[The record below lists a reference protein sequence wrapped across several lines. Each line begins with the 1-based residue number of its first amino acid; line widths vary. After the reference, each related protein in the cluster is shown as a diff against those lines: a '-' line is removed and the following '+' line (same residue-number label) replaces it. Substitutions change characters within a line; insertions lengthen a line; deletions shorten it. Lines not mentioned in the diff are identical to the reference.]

1 MKLPILEHLEEL
13 KNKAV
18 AENKKRHN
26 DFKKYREYY
35 EGNYKDGNQL
45 NIIKGI
51 IDTKTTL
58 ILDFEAVSTVAAKT
72 KSFANIEQIS
82 LMNSIADILND
93 CNNHV
98 LKENDIDGI
107 KRSVIHNKNI
117 YGLGIAET
125 TWKQAEDDELG
136 DVQIISVDPLN
147 YFPDTTA
154 KKVEDC
160 NYIFKKEI
168 VSSITLKKDYP
179 QFAEQIEKAKGAE
192 DDKDDFK
199 KDKTPNQGAVNTVA
213 NDYNTTQLYADG
225 KAPEQ
230 GTFSEAK
237 NVVVW
242 NAYLKDDS
250 TFIDTKDVEK
260 QKLMLEYPYGR
271 FIRWVEGADD
281 YVLEDKPI
289 DLPTGY
295 PFDVIEGDSDV
306 KYLIETQNR
315 IDKAYRKIRLLIG
328 GYVSFLAHTPD
339 ADITDQEII
348 DQLTI
353 EVDQLGQ
360 MEIITN
366 NTLDRLQT
374 LLEYI
379 KILKEQAYEIA
390 RVNPSLISGKKQD
403 GVDSGRMVQMLNE
416 SPMTAINEL
425 QKLLKRFIITQ
436 GEKNITLIQLY
447 YNVPRIIR
455 LAGGN
460 LAYIQPQINQV
471 DENGQ
476 PILDESGQPIP
487 EINPLIQIY
496 KENAQKELEAIQ
508 TIESDLSIGEYE
520 VDVIAGANMP
530 RSRAEKAQ
538 IYMQLAQMGKIPE
551 TKTGTELL
559 LNALDIPDKTGI
571 LEALEEQ
578 QEEIQNS
585 QPPIAMPADLAVKL
599 FKDMPLNCQLQY
611 LAQFG
616 FQVPSTQ
623 TAVATELMQDGKM
636 PMPSQIEAEAQEPME
651 NIGVENNANAAGLL

>member
-18 AENKKRHN
+18 EENKKRHQ
-26 DFKKYREYY
+26 DFKKFRQYY
-35 EGNYKDGNQL
+35 EGSYKDGNQL

-58 ILDFEAVSTVAAKT
+58 VLDFEAVSSVVAKS

-107 KRSVIHNKNI
+107 KRAVVHNKNVC
-117 YGLGIAET
+117 GLGIAET
-125 TWKQAEDDELG
+125 TWKQADDNELG

-147 YFPDTTA
+147 YYPDTTA
-154 KKVEDC
+154 KKVQDC
-160 NYIFKKEI
+160 NYIFKKEV

-179 QFAEQIEKAKGAE
+179 QFAEQIEKAKAAE
-192 DDKDDFK
+192 DKDK
-199 KDKTPNQGAVNTVA
+199 KDKAPNGGAVNTVA
-213 NDYNTTQLYADG
+213 TDLFTTQIYADG
-225 KAPEQ
+225 KAPNASE
-230 GTFSEAK
+230 GTGQVSQSR
-237 NVVVW
+237 NIVVW

-250 TFIDTKDVEK
+250 TFIDTKDTEK
-260 QKLMLEYPYGR
+260 QQLMLQYPNGR
-271 FIRWVEGADD
+271 FIRWVDGAED
-281 YVLEDKPI
+281 YILEDKPI

-339 ADITDQEII
+339 ADVSDQEII

-360 MEIITN
+360 MEVITN
-366 NTLDRLQT
+366 NTLDRLNAMI
-374 LLEYI
+374 EYI
-379 KILKEQAYEIA
+379 KVLKEQAYEIA
-390 RVNPSLISGKKQD
+390 RVNPSLISGQKQD
-403 GVDSGRMVQMLNE
+403 GVDSGRMVSMLNE
-416 SPMTAINEL
+416 SPMTAINEI
-425 QKLLKRFIITQ
+425 QKLVKRFIITQ
-436 GEKNITLIQLY
+436 GEKNITLIQMY
-447 YNVPRIIR
+447 YNVPRILR

-460 LAYIQPQINQV
+460 FAYLQPQINQV

-476 PILDESGQPIP
+476 PVLDENGQPQI
-487 EINPLIQIY
+487 EVNPMIQIY
-496 KENAQKELEAIQ
+496 AENAQKELEAIQ
-508 TIESDLSIGEYE
+508 TLEADLSVGEYE
-520 VDVIAGANMP
+520 VDVIAGAQMP

-538 IYMQLAQMGKIPE
+538 IYMQLAQMGKIPD

-559 LNALDIPDKTGI
+559 LSALDIPDKTGI
-571 LEALEEQ
+571 LEAIDEQ
-578 QEEIQNS
+578 AQQIQNS
-585 QPPIAMPADLAVKL
+585 APPISLDAEQAVKL
-599 FKDMPLNCQLQY
+599 FKDMPLKCQLQY

-616 FQVPSTQ
+616 FQVPTIDE
-623 TAVATELMQDGKM
+623 AVTVEQEQNAKITDKASMAEEIVNGISESDTEGLQY
-636 PMPSQIEAEAQEPME
+636 P
-651 NIGVENNANAAGLL
+651 VE

>member
-18 AENKKRHN
+18 EENKTRHGEI
-26 DFKKYREYY
+26 KKYRQYY
-35 EGNYKDGNQL
+35 EGSYKDGNQL

-58 ILDFEAVSTVAAKT
+58 VLDFEAVSSVVAKT
-72 KSFANIEQIS
+72 KSFANINQIS

-93 CNNHV
+93 CNAHI
-98 LKENDIDGI
+98 LKENDIDGV
-107 KRSVIHNKNI
+107 KRAVVHNKNVCGI
-117 YGLGIAET
+117 GIAET
-125 TWKQAEDDELG
+125 TWKQSDDEELG

-147 YFPDTTA
+147 YYPDTTA
-154 KKVEDC
+154 KKVNDC

-179 QFAEQIEKAKGAE
+179 QFASQIEKAKAVSE
-192 DDKDDFK
+192 KDNR
-199 KDKTPNQGAVNTVA
+199 KDKLPNSGAINTVGT
-213 NDYNTTQLYADG
+213 DINTTQIYADG
-225 KAPEQ
+225 KSPQEGSVSQ
-230 GTFSEAK
+230 SR
-237 NVVVW
+237 NIVVW

-250 TFIDTKDVEK
+250 TFIDTTDTEK
-260 QKLMLEYPYGR
+260 QSLMLQYPNGR
-271 FIRWVEGADD
+271 YIRWVEGADD
-281 YVLEDKPI
+281 YILEDKAI

-339 ADITDQEII
+339 ADITTQEII

-360 MEIITN
+360 MEVITN
-366 NTLDRLQT
+366 NTLDRLNT
-374 LLEYI
+374 MIEYI
-379 KILKEQAYEIA
+379 KVLKEQAYEIA
-390 RVNPSLISGKKQD
+390 RVNPSLISGQKQD
-403 GVDSGRMVQMLNE
+403 GVDSGRMVSMLNE

-425 QKLLKRFIITQ
+425 QKLVKRFIITQ
-436 GEKNITLIQLY
+436 GEKNITLIQMY

-455 LAGGN
+455 LAGGDFAV
-460 LAYIQPQINQV
+460 LQPQINQY

-476 PILDESGQPIP
+476 PVLDENGQPQV
-487 EINPLIQIY
+487 EVNPLIEIY
-496 KENAQKELEAIQ
+496 KENAQKEYEAIK
-508 TIESDLSIGEYE
+508 TIQADLSVGEYE
-520 VDVIAGANMP
+520 VDVIAGAQMP
-530 RSRAEKAQ
+530 RSRAEKAK
-538 IYMQLAQMGKIPE
+538 IYMELAQMGKIPD

-571 LEALEEQ
+571 MEAIEEQ
-578 QEEIQNS
+578 QTQIQQS
-585 QPPIAMPADLAVKL
+585 QPPISLDTETAQKL
-599 FKDMPLNCQLQY
+599 FKDMPLECQLQY

-616 FQVPSTQ
+616 FQVPDVASAVQTEQEQNAKITDKDTQ
-623 TAVATELMQDGKM
+623 EIINDGT
-636 PMPSQIEAEAQEPME
+636 I
-651 NIGVENNANAAGLL
+651 

>member
-18 AENKKRHN
+18 EENKTRHGEI
-26 DFKKYREYY
+26 KKYRQYY
-35 EGNYKDGNQL
+35 EGSYKDGNQL

-58 ILDFEAVSTVAAKT
+58 VLDFEAVSSVVAKT
-72 KSFANIEQIS
+72 KSFANINQIS

-93 CNNHV
+93 CNAHI
-98 LKENDIDGI
+98 LKENDIDGV
-107 KRSVIHNKNI
+107 KRAVVHNKNVCGI
-117 YGLGIAET
+117 GIAET
-125 TWKQAEDDELG
+125 TWKQSDDEELG

-147 YFPDTTA
+147 YYPDTTA
-154 KKVEDC
+154 KKVNDC

-179 QFAEQIEKAKGAE
+179 QFASQIEKAKAVSE
-192 DDKDDFK
+192 KDNR
-199 KDKTPNQGAVNTVA
+199 KDKLPNSGAINTVGT
-213 NDYNTTQLYADG
+213 DINTTQIYADG
-225 KAPEQ
+225 KSPQEGSVSQ
-230 GTFSEAK
+230 SR
-237 NVVVW
+237 NIVVW

-250 TFIDTKDVEK
+250 TFIDTTDTEK
-260 QKLMLEYPYGR
+260 QSLMLQYPNGR
-271 FIRWVEGADD
+271 YIRWVEGADD
-281 YVLEDKPI
+281 YILEDKAI

-339 ADITDQEII
+339 ADITSQEII

-360 MEIITN
+360 MEVITN
-366 NTLDRLQT
+366 NTLDRLNT
-374 LLEYI
+374 MIEYI
-379 KILKEQAYEIA
+379 KVLKEQAYEIA
-390 RVNPSLISGKKQD
+390 RVNPSLISGQKQD
-403 GVDSGRMVQMLNE
+403 GVDSGRMVSMLNE

-425 QKLLKRFIITQ
+425 QKLVKRFIITQ
-436 GEKNITLIQLY
+436 GEKNITLIQMY

-455 LAGGN
+455 LAGGDFAV
-460 LAYIQPQINQV
+460 LQPQINQY

-476 PILDESGQPIP
+476 PVLDENGLPQV
-487 EINPLIQIY
+487 EVNPLIEIY
-496 KENAQKELEAIQ
+496 KENAQKEYEAIK
-508 TIESDLSIGEYE
+508 TIQADLSVGEYE
-520 VDVIAGANMP
+520 VDVIAGAQMP

-538 IYMQLAQMGKIPE
+538 IYMQLAQMGKIPD

-559 LNALDIPDKTGI
+559 LDALDIPDKTGI
-571 LEALEEQ
+571 MEAIEEQ
-578 QEEIQNS
+578 QTQIQQS
-585 QPPIAMPADLAVKL
+585 QPPISLDPETAQKL
-599 FKDMPLNCQLQY
+599 FKDMPLECQLQY

-616 FQVPSTQ
+616 FQVPDVASAVQTEQEQNAKITDKDTQ
-623 TAVATELMQDGKM
+623 EIINDGT
-636 PMPSQIEAEAQEPME
+636 I
-651 NIGVENNANAAGLL
+651 

>member
-1 MKLPILEHLEEL
+1 MKLPILKHLEQL

-18 AENKKRHN
+18 DENRKRHN
-26 DFKKYREYY
+26 DYKKYREYY
-35 EGNYKDGNQL
+35 EGTYKDGNQL

-58 ILDFEAVSTVAAKT
+58 ILDFEAVSSVVAKA
-72 KSFANIEQIS
+72 KSFANLDQIS

-93 CNNHV
+93 CNTHV

-107 KRSVIHNKNI
+107 KRAVVHNKNVCGI
-117 YGLGIAET
+117 GIAET
-125 TWKQAEDDELG
+125 TWKQKEDDELG

-179 QFAEQIEKAKGAE
+179 QFAEQIEKAKGA
-192 DDKDDFK
+192 DDKDKDNA
-199 KDKTPNQGAVNTVA
+199 DKTPNYGAVNTVG
-213 NDYNTTQLYADG
+213 NDINTTQIYADG
-225 KAPEQ
+225 KAPND
-230 GTFSEAK
+230 GTISNAK
-237 NVVVW
+237 NIVVW

-250 TFIDTKDVEK
+250 TFIDTKDTEK
-260 QKLMLEYPYGR
+260 QTLMFQYPNGR

-281 YVLEDKPI
+281 YLLEDKPI

-315 IDKAYRKIRLLIG
+315 IDKAYRKVRLLIG

-339 ADITDQEII
+339 ADITDEEII

-366 NTLDRLQT
+366 NTLDRLHT
-374 LLEYI
+374 MIEYI
-379 KILKEQAYEIA
+379 KTLKEQAYEIA
-390 RVNPSLISGKKQD
+390 RVNPSMISGQKQD
-403 GVDSGRMVQMLNE
+403 GIDSGRMVQMLNE
-416 SPMTAINEL
+416 SPMTAINEI
-425 QKLLKRFIITQ
+425 QKLVKRFIITQ
-436 GEKNITLIQLY
+436 GEKNITLIQMY

-455 LAGGN
+455 LAGGDFAV
-460 LAYIQPQINQV
+460 LQPQINRV
-471 DENGQ
+471 DENGNPVTDENGQ
-476 PILDESGQPIP
+476 PQVEV
-487 EINPLIQIY
+487 NPLIQIY
-496 KENAQKELEAIQ
+496 RENAEKELKAVK
-508 TIESDLSIGEYE
+508 TLGADLSVGEYE
-520 VDVIAGANMP
+520 VDVIAGAQMP

-538 IYMQLAQMGKIPE
+538 IYMQLAQMGKIPD

-559 LNALDIPDKTGI
+559 LDALDIPDKTGI
-571 LEALEEQ
+571 MEAIDEQ
-578 QEEIQNS
+578 AAQIQNS
-585 QPPIAMPADLAVKL
+585 QPPISMDAELAAKL
-599 FKDMPLNCQLQY
+599 FKDMPLDCQLQF

-616 FQVPSTQ
+616 FQVPDTQ
-623 TAVATELMQDGKM
+623 QAVETELAQNGKLPMLPTETIQDTEI
-636 PMPSQIEAEAQEPME
+636 IEKG
-651 NIGVENNANAAGLL
+651 I

>member
-18 AENKKRHN
+18 DENKKRHSE
-26 DFKKYREYY
+26 FKKYREYY
-35 EGNYKDGNQL
+35 EGSYKDGNQL

-58 ILDFEAVSTVAAKT
+58 VLDFEAVSNVVAKS
-72 KSFANIEQIS
+72 KSFANIEQIQ

-107 KRSVIHNKNI
+107 KRAVVHNKNVC
-117 YGLGIAET
+117 GLGIAET
-125 TWKQAEDDELG
+125 NWKQEDDKELG

-154 KKVEDC
+154 KKVQDC
-160 NYIFKKEI
+160 NYIFKKEV

-179 QFAEQIEKAKGAE
+179 QFADKIDKAKQAA
-192 DDKDDFK
+192 DKDNT
-199 KDKTPNQGAVNTVA
+199 KDKTPNQGAINTVA
-213 NDYNTTQLYADG
+213 TDINTTQMYADG
-225 KAPEQ
+225 KSPENGSVSQ
-230 GTFSEAK
+230 SK
-237 NVVVW
+237 NIVVW

-250 TFIDTKDVEK
+250 TFISSDDADK
-260 QKLMLEYPYGR
+260 QILSFMYPNGR

-281 YVLEDKPI
+281 YILEDKPI
-289 DLPTGY
+289 DSPTGY

-339 ADITDQEII
+339 ADVTDQEII

-360 MEIITN
+360 MEVITN
-366 NTLDRLQT
+366 NTLDRLNAMI
-374 LLEYI
+374 EYI
-379 KILKEQAYEIA
+379 KVLKEQAYEIA
-390 RVNPSLISGKKQD
+390 RVNPSLISGQKQD
-403 GVDSGRMVQMLNE
+403 GVDSGRMVSMLNE
-416 SPMTAINEL
+416 SPMTAINEI
-425 QKLLKRFIITQ
+425 QKLVKRFIITQ
-436 GEKNITLIQLY
+436 GEKNITLIQMY
-447 YNVPRIIR
+447 YNVPRIVK
-455 LAGGN
+455 LAGGDF
-460 LAYIQPQINQV
+460 AYIQPQIPQV

-476 PILDESGQPIP
+476 PVLDENGQPVAEVNPMI
-487 EINPLIQIY
+487 EIY
-496 KENAQKELEAIQ
+496 RENAQKEMQAVQEIKA
-508 TIESDLSIGEYE
+508 DLSVGEYE
-520 VDVIAGANMP
+520 IDVIAGAQMP

-538 IYMQLAQMGKIPE
+538 IYMQLAQMGKIPD

-559 LNALDIPDKTGI
+559 LSALDIPDKTGI
-571 LEALEEQ
+571 LEAIDEQ
-578 QEEIQNS
+578 AAQIQNS
-585 QPPIAMPADLAVKL
+585 QPPISMDPETAQKL
-599 FKDMPLNCQLQY
+599 FKDMPLECQLQY

-616 FQVPSTQ
+616 FQVPDVQ
-623 TAVATELMQDGKM
+623 DAVTVKQEQNTKITDKASMAE
-636 PMPSQIEAEAQEPME
+636 EAITNGILGQQ
-651 NIGVENNANAAGLL
+651 GTSL

>member
-1 MKLPILEHLEEL
+1 MELPILKHLNEL

-18 AENKKRHN
+18 QENKKRHD
-26 DFKKYREYY
+26 DFKRFREYY
-35 EGNYKDGNQL
+35 EGSYKDGNQL

-58 ILDFEAVSTVAAKT
+58 VLDFEAVSTVVAKS
-72 KSFANIEQIS
+72 KSFANINQVS

-107 KRSVIHNKNI
+107 KRAVVHNKNVCGI
-117 YGLGIAET
+117 GIAET
-125 TWKQAEDDELG
+125 TWKQSEDEELG

-154 KKVEDC
+154 KKVQDC
-160 NYIFKKEI
+160 NYIFKKEV

-179 QFAEQIEKAKGAE
+179 QFADKIEEAKPTSE
-192 DDKDDFK
+192 DEK
-199 KDKTPNQGAVNTVA
+199 KDKTPNQGAINTVG
-213 NDYNTTQLYADG
+213 NEYNTTQLFADG
-225 KAPEQ
+225 KAPKEYSGNGQ
-230 GTFSEAK
+230 VSQSK
-237 NVVVW
+237 NITVW

-250 TFIDTKDVEK
+250 TFIDTKDTDK
-260 QKLMLEYPYGR
+260 QQLMLQYPNGR
-271 FIRWVEGADD
+271 FIRWVEGATD
-281 YVLEDKPI
+281 YLLEDKPI

-315 IDKAYRKIRLLIG
+315 IDKAYRKIRMLIG

-353 EVDQLGQ
+353 EVDQLNQ
-360 MEIITN
+360 MEVITN
-366 NTLDRLQT
+366 NTLDRLHT
-374 LLEYI
+374 MIEYI

-390 RVNPSLISGKKQD
+390 RVNPSLISGQKQD
-403 GVDSGRMVQMLNE
+403 GVDSGRMVAMLNE
-416 SPMTAINEL
+416 SPMTAINEI
-425 QKLLKRFIITQ
+425 QKLVKRFIITQ
-436 GEKNITLIQLY
+436 GEKNITLIQMY

-455 LAGGN
+455 LAGGDFAV
-460 LAYIQPQINQV
+460 LQPQINQY

-476 PILDESGQPIP
+476 PVLDENGQPMVEVNPMI
-487 EINPLIQIY
+487 EIFR
-496 KENAQKELEAIQ
+496 ENAEKELQAVQ
-508 TIESDLSIGEYE
+508 TLQADLSVGEYE
-520 VDVIAGANMP
+520 VDVIAGAQMP
-530 RSRAEKAQ
+530 RSRAEKAN

-559 LNALDIPDKTGI
+559 LDALDIPDKTAI
-571 LEALEEQ
+571 IEAIEEQ
-578 QEEIQNS
+578 AQQIENS
-585 QPPIAMPADLAVKL
+585 QPPISMPPELAEKL
-599 FKDMPLNCQLQY
+599 FKDMPLECQIQY

-616 FQVPSTQ
+616 FQVPTPQ
-623 TAVATELMQDGKM
+623 QAVETEL
-636 PMPSQIEAEAQEPME
+636 AQEGKYIPQMNKE
-651 NIGVENNANAAGLL
+651 EVINGGI

>member
-1 MKLPILEHLEEL
+1 MKLPILQHLEEL

-18 AENKKRHN
+18 DENRKRHN
-26 DFKKYREYY
+26 EFKKYREYY
-35 EGNYKDGNQL
+35 EGSYKDGNQL

-58 ILDFEAVSTVAAKT
+58 TLDFEAVSSVVAKT
-72 KSFANIEQIS
+72 KSFANIDQIQ

-93 CNNHV
+93 CNTHV

-107 KRSVIHNKNI
+107 KRSVVHNKNVC
-117 YGLGIAET
+117 GLGIAET
-125 TWKQAEDDELG
+125 TWKQQDDEELG

-179 QFAEQIEKAKGAE
+179 QYADKIEKAKAAE
-192 DDKDDFK
+192 DKDK
-199 KDKTPNQGAVNTVA
+199 KDKAPNQGAVNTVG
-213 NDYNTTQLYADG
+213 NEINTTQLFADG
-225 KAPEQ
+225 KSPEQ
-230 GTFSEAK
+230 GTLSQSR
-237 NVVVW
+237 NIVVW

-250 TFIDTKDVEK
+250 TFIDTKDTEK
-260 QKLMLEYPYGR
+260 QQLMLQYPNGR
-271 FIRWVEGADD
+271 YIRWVEGATD
-281 YVLEDKPI
+281 YILEDKPI

-339 ADITDQEII
+339 ADVSDQEII

-360 MEIITN
+360 MEVITN
-366 NTLDRLQT
+366 NTLDRLNAMI
-374 LLEYI
+374 EYI
-379 KILKEQAYEIA
+379 KVLKEQAYEIA
-390 RVNPSLISGKKQD
+390 RVNPSLISGQKQD
-403 GVDSGRMVQMLNE
+403 GVDSGRMVSMLNE

-425 QKLLKRFIITQ
+425 QKLVKRFIITQ
-436 GEKNITLIQLY
+436 GEKNITLIQMY

-455 LAGGN
+455 LAGGDF
-460 LAYIQPQINQV
+460 AYIQPQINSV

-476 PILDESGQPIP
+476 PVLDENGQPQVEVNPMI
-487 EINPLIQIY
+487 EIYRQNAM
-496 KENAQKELEAIQ
+496 KEMQAVQTLEA
-508 TIESDLSIGEYE
+508 DLSVGEYE
-520 VDVIAGANMP
+520 VDVIAGAQMP

-538 IYMQLAQMGKIPE
+538 VYMQLAQMGKIPD
-551 TKTGTELL
+551 TATGTELL
-559 LNALDIPDKTGI
+559 LDALDIPDKTGI
-571 LEALEEQ
+571 MEAIEEQ
-578 QEEIQNS
+578 AQQIEQS
-585 QPPIAMPADLAVKL
+585 QPPISMDVELASKL
-599 FKDMPLNCQLQY
+599 FKDMPLECQLQY
-611 LAQFG
+611 LEQFG
-616 FQVPSTQ
+616 FQVPDVASAVQTEQEQNAKITDKDTQ
-623 TAVATELMQDGKM
+623 E
-636 PMPSQIEAEAQEPME
+636 I
-651 NIGVENNANAAGLL
+651 INNAILG

>member
-1 MKLPILEHLEEL
+1 MKLPILEHLEDL

-18 AENKKRHN
+18 DENKKRHN
-26 DFKKYREYY
+26 EFKRYREYY
-35 EGNYKDGNQL
+35 EGSYKDGNQL

-51 IDTKTTL
+51 VDTKTTL
-58 ILDFEAVSTVAAKT
+58 ILDFEAVSSVVAKN
-72 KSFANIEQIS
+72 KSFANINQIS

-107 KRSVIHNKNI
+107 KRSVVHNKNVC
-117 YGLGIAET
+117 GLGIAET
-125 TWKQAEDDELG
+125 TWKQNDDEELG

-154 KKVEDC
+154 KKVQDC

-179 QFAEQIEKAKGAE
+179 QYADRIEKAKGAE
-192 DDKDDFK
+192 DKDKT
-199 KDKTPNQGAVNTVA
+199 KDKTPNQGAVNTVG
-213 NDYNTTQLYADG
+213 NEINTTQLYADG
-225 KAPEQ
+225 KEPQEGSLSQ
-230 GTFSEAK
+230 SK

-250 TFIDTKDVEK
+250 TFIDTKDTEK
-260 QKLMLEYPYGR
+260 QILMLQYPNGR

-281 YVLEDKPI
+281 YLLEDKPI

-315 IDKAYRKIRLLIG
+315 IDKAYRKIRMLIG

-339 ADITDQEII
+339 ADVTDQEII

-360 MEIITN
+360 MEVITN
-366 NTLDRLQT
+366 NTLDRLNAMI
-374 LLEYI
+374 EYI
-379 KILKEQAYEIA
+379 KVLKEQAYEIA
-390 RVNPSLISGKKQD
+390 RVNPSMISGQKQD
-403 GVDSGRMVQMLNE
+403 GVDSGRMVSMLNE
-416 SPMTAINEL
+416 SPMTAINEI
-425 QKLLKRFIITQ
+425 QKLVKRFIITQ
-436 GEKNITLIQLY
+436 GEKNITLIQMY

-455 LAGGN
+455 LAGGDFAV
-460 LAYIQPQINQV
+460 LQPQINKV
-471 DENGQ
+471 DENGE
-476 PILDESGQPIP
+476 PVLDEQG
-487 EINPLIQIY
+487 NPQVEVNPMIQIY
-496 KENAQKELEAIQ
+496 QENAQKEFEAIQ
-508 TIESDLSIGEYE
+508 TLEADLSVGEYE
-520 VDVIAGANMP
+520 VDVIAGAQMP

-538 IYMQLAQMGKIPE
+538 IYMQLAQMGKIPD

-559 LNALDIPDKTGI
+559 LDALDIPDKTGI
-571 LEALEEQ
+571 LEAIEEQ
-578 QEEIQNS
+578 QAQIQNS
-585 QPPIAMPADLAVKL
+585 QPPISLDPETAQKL
-599 FKDMPLNCQLQY
+599 FKDMPLDCQLQY

-616 FQVPSTQ
+616 FQVPDITS
-623 TAVATELMQDGKM
+623 AVEVEQAQNAKVIDDDTLVQDVIGNGT
-636 PMPSQIEAEAQEPME
+636 IE
-651 NIGVENNANAAGLL
+651 

>member
-18 AENKKRHN
+18 SENKKRHT
-26 DFKKYREYY
+26 DYKKYREYY
-35 EGNYKDGNQL
+35 EGSYKDGNQL

-51 IDTKTTL
+51 IDTKTSL
-58 ILDFEAVSTVAAKT
+58 VLDFEAVSSVVAKS
-72 KSFANIEQIS
+72 KSFANLDQIA

-93 CNNHV
+93 CNTHV

-107 KRSVIHNKNI
+107 KRAVVHNKNVCGI
-117 YGLGIAET
+117 GIAET
-125 TWKQAEDDELG
+125 TWKQSDDEELG

-154 KKVEDC
+154 KKVDDC

-179 QFAEQIEKAKGAE
+179 QFADRIEKAKGADE
-192 DDKDDFK
+192 QDKYN
-199 KDKTPNQGAVNTVA
+199 KDKTPNQGAINTVG
-213 NDYNTTQLYADG
+213 NDINTTQIYADG
-225 KAPEQ
+225 KEPQ
-230 GTFSEAK
+230 DGSISNAK
-237 NVVVW
+237 NVVIW

-250 TFIDTKDVEK
+250 TFIDTKDTKK
-260 QKLMLEYPYGR
+260 QQLMLQYPNGR

-281 YVLEDKPI
+281 YLLEDKPI

-339 ADITDQEII
+339 ADVTDQEII

-366 NTLDRLQT
+366 NTLDRLN
-374 LLEYI
+374 EMINYI
-379 KILKEQAYEIA
+379 KVLKEQAYEIA
-390 RVNPSLISGKKQD
+390 RVNPSLISGQKQD
-403 GVDSGRMVQMLNE
+403 GVDSGRMVAMLNE
-416 SPMTAINEL
+416 SPMTAINEV
-425 QKLLKRFIITQ
+425 QKLVKRFIITQ
-436 GEKNITLIQLY
+436 GEKNITLIQMY

-455 LAGGN
+455 LAGGDFAV
-460 LAYIQPQINQV
+460 LQPQINQY

-476 PILDESGQPIP
+476 PILDENGQPQV
-487 EINPLIQIY
+487 EVNPLIQIY
-496 KENAQKELEAIQ
+496 HENAEKELQAVKTLEA
-508 TIESDLSIGEYE
+508 DLSVGEYE
-520 VDVIAGANMP
+520 VDVIAGAQMP

-538 IYMQLAQMGKIPE
+538 IYMQLAQMGKIPD

-571 LEALEEQ
+571 LEAIEEQ
-578 QEEIQNS
+578 QAQIENS
-585 QPPIAMPADLAVKL
+585 QPPISMDAELAAKL
-599 FKDMPLNCQLQY
+599 FKDMPLDCQLQY

-616 FQVPSTQ
+616 FQVPDVQ
-623 TAVATELMQDGKM
+623 QAVQVEQAQDGKLMIPEQIQM
-636 PMPSQIEAEAQEPME
+636 PQVVE
-651 NIGVENNANAAGLL
+651 ENNNLEVTENAGI

>member
-18 AENKKRHN
+18 DENKKRHN
-26 DFKKYREYY
+26 EFKKYREYY
-35 EGNYKDGNQL
+35 EGSYKDGNQL

-58 ILDFEAVSTVAAKT
+58 VLDFEAVSSVVA
-72 KSFANIEQIS
+72 KSKCFANIDQIQ

-93 CNNHV
+93 CNTHV

-107 KRSVIHNKNI
+107 KRSVVHNKNVC
-117 YGLGIAET
+117 GLGVAET
-125 TWKQAEDDELG
+125 TWKQSDDEELG

-154 KKVEDC
+154 KKVADC

-179 QFAEQIEKAKGAE
+179 QYADRIEKAKGAE
-192 DDKDDFK
+192 DKDK
-199 KDKTPNQGAVNTVA
+199 KDKTPNQGAVNTVG
-213 NDYNTTQLYADG
+213 NEINTTQLYADG
-225 KAPEQ
+225 KEPEQ
-230 GTFSEAK
+230 GSISQSK

-250 TFIDTKDVEK
+250 TFIDTKDPEK
-260 QKLMLEYPYGR
+260 QLLRLQYPFGR
-271 FIRWVEGADD
+271 YIRWVEGATD
-281 YVLEDKPI
+281 YILEDKPI

-315 IDKAYRKIRLLIG
+315 IDKAYRKIRMLIG

-339 ADITDQEII
+339 ADVTDQEII

-360 MEIITN
+360 MEVITN
-366 NTLDRLQT
+366 NTLDRLNAMI
-374 LLEYI
+374 EYI
-379 KILKEQAYEIA
+379 KVLKEQAYEIA
-390 RVNPSLISGKKQD
+390 RVNPSLISGQKQD
-403 GVDSGRMVQMLNE
+403 GVDSGRMVSMLNE

-425 QKLLKRFIITQ
+425 QKLVKRFIITQ
-436 GEKNITLIQLY
+436 GEKNITLIQMY

-455 LAGGN
+455 LAGGDFAV
-460 LAYIQPQINQV
+460 LQPQINAV

-476 PILDESGQPIP
+476 PIMDENGQPQIEVNP
-487 EINPLIQIY
+487 MIEIYRQNAM
-496 KENAQKELEAIQ
+496 KEMQAVQTLEA
-508 TIESDLSIGEYE
+508 DLSVGEYE
-520 VDVIAGANMP
+520 VDVIAGAQMP

-538 IYMQLAQMGKIPE
+538 IYMQLAQMGKIPD
-551 TKTGTELL
+551 TPTGTELL
-559 LNALDIPDKTGI
+559 LDALDIPDKTGI
-571 LEALEEQ
+571 MEAIEEQ
-578 QEEIQNS
+578 AQQIESS
-585 QPPIAMPADLAVKL
+585 QPPISMDVELASKL
-599 FKDMPLNCQLQY
+599 FKDMPLECQLQY

-616 FQVPSTQ
+616 FQVPDVADAVQTEQEQNAKITDKDTQ
-623 TAVATELMQDGKM
+623 EIINYGT
-636 PMPSQIEAEAQEPME
+636 I
-651 NIGVENNANAAGLL
+651 

>member
-1 MKLPILEHLEEL
+1 MKLPILQHLEEL

-18 AENKKRHN
+18 EENKKRHN

-35 EGNYKDGNQL
+35 EGNYNGGNQL

-58 ILDFEAVSTVAAKT
+58 VLDFEAVSNVVAKS
-72 KSFANIEQIS
+72 KSFANINQIK

-93 CNNHV
+93 CNTHI

-107 KRSVIHNKNI
+107 KRSVVHNKNVC
-117 YGLGIAET
+117 GLGIAET
-125 TWKQAEDDELG
+125 TWKQSDDEELG

-154 KKVEDC
+154 KKVSDC

-179 QFAEQIEKAKGAE
+179 QFADKIENAKGAE
-192 DDKDDFK
+192 DKDKN
-199 KDKTPNQGAVNTVA
+199 KDKTPNQGAVNTVG
-213 NDYNTTQLYADG
+213 NEINTTQMYADG
-225 KAPEQ
+225 KSPEQ
-230 GTFSEAK
+230 GTVSQSK
-237 NVVVW
+237 NIVVW

-250 TFIDTKDVEK
+250 TFIDTKNEEK
-260 QKLMLEYPYGR
+260 QILMLQYPNGR

-281 YVLEDKPI
+281 YILEDKPI
-289 DLPTGY
+289 DMPIGY

-315 IDKAYRKIRLLIG
+315 IDKAYNKIRLLVG

-339 ADITDQEII
+339 ADLTDQEII
-348 DQLTI
+348 NQLTV

-366 NTLDRLQT
+366 NTLEQLRSMI
-374 LLEYI
+374 EYI
-379 KILKEQAYEIA
+379 KVLKEQAYEIA
-390 RVNPSLISGKKQD
+390 RVNPALISGKKEE
-403 GVDSGRMVQMLNE
+403 GVDSGRMVAMLNE
-416 SPMTAINEL
+416 SPMTAINEI
-425 QKLLKRFIITQ
+425 QKLVKRFIITQ
-436 GEKNITLIQLY
+436 GEKNIILIQMY
-447 YNVPRIIR
+447 YNVPRIIK
-455 LAGGN
+455 LAGGDF
-460 LAYIQPQINQV
+460 AYIQPEIPQV

-476 PILDESGQPIP
+476 PVLDENGQPQVEVNPMI
-487 EINPLIQIY
+487 EIY
-496 KENAQKELEAIQ
+496 RENAKKELEAVR
-508 TIESDLSIGEYE
+508 TIKADLSVGEYE
-520 VDVIAGANMP
+520 IDVIAGAQMP

-538 IYMQLAQMGKIPE
+538 IYMQLAQMGKIPD

-571 LEALEEQ
+571 LEAIDEQ
-578 QEEIQNS
+578 QAQIEQT
-585 QPPIAMPADLAVKL
+585 QPSISLDPETAQKL
-599 FKDMPLNCQLQY
+599 FKDMPLECQLQY

-616 FQVPSTQ
+616 FQVPDVAG
-623 TAVATELMQDGKM
+623 AVETELAENGKLQEVIS
-636 PMPSQIEAEAQEPME
+636 PQIQA
-651 NIGVENNANAAGLL
+651 

>member
-1 MKLPILEHLEEL
+1 MKLPILKHLEEL
-13 KNKAV
+13 KNIAV
-18 AENKKRHN
+18 DENKKRHN
-26 DFKKYREYY
+26 NYKKYREYY

-58 ILDFEAVSTVAAKT
+58 VLDFEAVSSVVAKT
-72 KSFANIEQIS
+72 KSFANINQIS

-93 CNNHV
+93 CNTHV

-107 KRSVIHNKNI
+107 KRAVVHNKNVCGI
-117 YGLGIAET
+117 GIAET
-125 TWKQAEDDELG
+125 TWKQADENELG
-136 DVQIISVDPLN
+136 DVQIISIDPLN

-179 QFAEQIEKAKGAE
+179 QFAEKIEKAKGTDE
-192 DDKDDFK
+192 TDKTDNINLE
-199 KDKTPNQGAVNTVA
+199 KDKTPNQGAVNTVG
-213 NDYNTTQLYADG
+213 NDYNTTQIYADG
-225 KAPEQ
+225 KAPTD
-230 GTFSEAK
+230 GTISNAK
-237 NVVVW
+237 NIVVW

-260 QKLMLEYPYGR
+260 QQLMFQYPNGR
-271 FIRWVEGADD
+271 FIRWIEGADD
-281 YVLEDKPI
+281 YILEDKPI

-315 IDKAYRKIRLLIG
+315 IDKAWRKIRLLVG
-328 GYVSFLAHTPD
+328 GYISFLAHTPD

-366 NTLDRLQT
+366 NTLDRLNEM
-374 LLEYI
+374 LSYI
-379 KILKEQAYEIA
+379 KMLKEQAYEIA
-390 RVNPSLISGKKQD
+390 RVNPTLISGSKQD

-416 SPMTAINEL
+416 SPMTAISEL
-425 QKLLKRFIITQ
+425 QKLVKRFIITQ
-436 GEKNITLIQLY
+436 GEKNITLIQMY

-455 LAGGN
+455 LAGGDFAV
-460 LAYIQPQINQV
+460 LQPQINQYDENGNPIL

-476 PILDESGQPIP
+476 PLVEV
-487 EINPLIQIY
+487 NPLIKIY
-496 KENAQKELEAIQ
+496 QENAQKEFKAIQ
-508 TIESDLSIGEYE
+508 TLEADLSVGEYE
-520 VDVIAGANMP
+520 VDVIAGAQMP
-530 RSRAEKAQ
+530 RSRAEKAN
-538 IYMQLAQMGKIPE
+538 IYMQLAQMGKIPD

-559 LNALDIPDKTGI
+559 LSALDIPDKTGI
-571 LEALEEQ
+571 LEAIEEQ
-578 QEEIQNS
+578 QAQIENS
-585 QPPIAMPADLAVKL
+585 QPRISIDAELAAKL
-599 FKDMPLNCQLQY
+599 FKDMPLDCQLQF

-616 FQVPSTQ
+616 FQVPTPK
-623 TAVATELMQDGKM
+623 TAVETQLIQDGKLPM
-636 PMPSQIEAEAQEPME
+636 PMEETVQNTEVIE
-651 NIGVENNANAAGLL
+651 NAGI

>member
-1 MKLPILEHLEEL
+1 MKLPILKHLEEL

-18 AENKKRHN
+18 EENRKRHN

-51 IDTKTTL
+51 VDTKTTL
-58 ILDFEAVSTVAAKT
+58 VLDFEAVSSVVA
-72 KSFANIEQIS
+72 KSKCFANIDQIA

-93 CNNHV
+93 CNTHI

-107 KRSVIHNKNI
+107 KRSIVHNKNVCGI
-117 YGLGIAET
+117 GIAET
-125 TWKQAEDDELG
+125 SWKQKDDEELG

-147 YFPDTTA
+147 YYPDTTA
-154 KKVEDC
+154 TKVEDC

-179 QFAEQIEKAKGAE
+179 QFADRIEKAKGADE
-192 DDKDDFK
+192 KDKDNR
-199 KDKTPNQGAVNTVA
+199 DKTPNYGAVNTVG
-213 NDYNTTQLYADG
+213 NDVNTTQIYADG
-225 KAPEQ
+225 KAPQ
-230 GTFSEAK
+230 DGTISNAK

-250 TFIDTKDVEK
+250 TFIDTKDTEK
-260 QKLMLEYPYGR
+260 QKLMLQYPNGR

-289 DLPTGY
+289 DLPSGY

-339 ADITDQEII
+339 ADVSDQEII

-360 MEIITN
+360 MEVVTN
-366 NTLDRLQT
+366 NTLDRLHT
-374 LLEYI
+374 MIEYI
-379 KILKEQAYEIA
+379 KILKEQAFEIA
-390 RVNPSLISGKKQD
+390 RVNPSLVSGQKQD
-403 GVDSGRMVQMLNE
+403 GVDSGRMVSMLNE
-416 SPMTAINEL
+416 SPMTAINEI
-425 QKLLKRFIITQ
+425 QKLVKRFIITQ
-436 GEKNITLIQLY
+436 GEKNIQLIQMY

-455 LAGGN
+455 LAGGD
-460 LAYIQPQINQV
+460 LAYIQPEIPQV

-476 PILDESGQPIP
+476 PIVDENGQPIV
-487 EINPLIQIY
+487 EVNPFIKIY
-496 KENAQKELEAIQ
+496 RENAQKELEAIKVL
-508 TIESDLSIGEYE
+508 ESDLSIGEYE
-520 VDVIAGANMP
+520 VDVIAGAQMP

-538 IYMQLAQMGKIPE
+538 IYMQLAQMGKIPD

-559 LNALDIPDKTGI
+559 LDALDIPDKTGI
-571 LEALEEQ
+571 IEAIEEQ
-578 QEEIQNS
+578 AEQIQNN
-585 QPPIAMPADLAVKL
+585 QPPISMDAEQAVKL
-599 FKDMPLNCQLQY
+599 FKDMPLDCQLQY

-616 FQVPSTQ
+616 FQVPNTQ
-623 TAVATELMQDGKM
+623 QAVETELAQDGKL
-636 PMPSQIEAEAQEPME
+636 PMLPPIEETVQDTEVIE
-651 NIGVENNANAAGLL
+651 NGL

>member
-1 MKLPILEHLEEL
+1 MKLPILEHLESL

-18 AENKKRHN
+18 EENKKRHTE
-26 DFKKYREYY
+26 FKKYREYY
-35 EGNYKDGNQL
+35 EGTYKDGNQL

-58 ILDFEAVSTVAAKT
+58 ILDFDAVSSVVAKT
-72 KSFANIEQIS
+72 KSFANINQIS

-93 CNNHV
+93 CNKHV
-98 LKENDIDGI
+98 LKENDIDGV
-107 KRSVIHNKNI
+107 KRAVVHNKNVCGI
-117 YGLGIAET
+117 GIAET
-125 TWKQAEDDELG
+125 TWKQAEDEELG

-154 KKVEDC
+154 KKVDDC
-160 NYIFKKEI
+160 NYIFKKEV

-179 QFAEQIEKAKGAE
+179 QYADRIEKAKTVS
-192 DDKDDFK
+192 DDSDKHK
-199 KDKTPNQGAVNTVA
+199 KDKTPNQGAVNTVGD
-213 NDYNTTQLYADG
+213 NYNTTQMYADG
-225 KAPEQ
+225 RSPLEGNISQ
-230 GTFSEAK
+230 SK
-237 NVVVW
+237 NIVVW

-250 TFIDTKDVEK
+250 TFIDTKDVKK
-260 QKLMLEYPYGR
+260 QELMFQYPNGR
-271 FIRWVEGADD
+271 FIRWIEGADD
-281 YVLEDKPI
+281 YLLEDKPI

-360 MEIITN
+360 MEVVTN

-374 LLEYI
+374 LIEYI

-416 SPMTAINEL
+416 SPMSAINEI
-425 QKLLKRFIITQ
+425 QKLVKRFIITQ

-447 YNVPRIIR
+447 YNVPRILR
-455 LAGGN
+455 LSGGDFA
-460 LAYIQPQINQV
+460 LLQPQINQY

-476 PILDESGQPIP
+476 PVLDENGQPVVEVNPMI
-487 EINPLIQIY
+487 EIY
-496 KENAQKELEAIQ
+496 RENAQKEFEAVQ
-508 TIESDLSIGEYE
+508 TLQADLSVGEYE
-520 VDVIAGANMP
+520 VDVIAGAQMP

-559 LNALDIPDKTGI
+559 LSALDIPDKTGI
-571 LEALEEQ
+571 MEALEEQ
-578 QEEIQNS
+578 EAQMQSS
-585 QPPIAMPADLAVKL
+585 QPPISMPPELAEKL
-599 FKDMPLNCQLQY
+599 FKDMPLDCQLQY

-616 FQVPSTQ
+616 FQIPTPQ
-623 TAVATELMQDGKM
+623 QAVETELMQEGKM
-636 PMPSQIEAEAQEPME
+636 ISQIPQE
-651 NIGVENNANAAGLL
+651 GFVNNGI